1 MLVEIDFSEDID
13 QEEIEEVFTK
23 EGTSMPPFLNSVMK
37 NLKLVYRC
45 LDPDRVVV
53 VRICHDNESA
63 ELNGQYLGKH
73 YPTNVLSFPF
83 DDSDKPSVPLGNLA
97 ICWSVLVRES
107 LDQGKSLLAHLAHL
121 FLHGVLHLLN
131 FDHQTDSSAEQMEA
145 IEVKTLAIMRID
157 NPYKY
162 SDD

>member
-23 EGTSMPPFLNSVMK
+23 EGTSMPPFLSSVMK
-37 NLKLVYRC
+37 NLKRVYHG

-53 VRICHDNESA
+53 VRICHENESA

-83 DDSDKPSVPLGNLA
+83 DDSDKPSVPLGNLV
-97 ICWSVLVRES
+97 ICWSVLARES
-107 LDQGKSLLAHLAHL
+107 LDQGKSLLDHLAHL

-131 FDHQTDSSAEQMEA
+131 FDHQTESSAEQMEA
-145 IEVKTLAIMRID
+145 IEIETLATMQID
-157 NPYKY
+157 NPYQH

>member
-1 MLVEIDFSEDID
+1 MFVEIDFSEDID
-13 QEEIEEVFTK
+13 QEEIEKIFKK
-23 EGTSMPPFLNSVMK
+23 EGTSMLLFLKSVIK
-37 NLKLVYRC
+37 NLMQVYQG
-45 LDPDRVVV
+45 LDLDRVVV

-63 ELNGQYLGKH
+63 ELNEQYLGKH

-83 DDSDKPSVPLGNLA
+83 DDSDKLSVPLGNLA

-107 LDQGKSLLAHLAHL
+107 LDQGKSLLDHLAHL

-131 FDHQTDSSAEQMEA
+131 FDHQTESSAERMEA
-145 IEVKTLAIMRID
+145 IEIETLAIMQID
-157 NPYKY
+157 NPYHC

>member
-1 MLVEIDFSEDID
+1 MSVEIDFSEDID

-37 NLKLVYRC
+37 NLKQVYHG

-53 VRICHDNESA
+53 VRICHENESA

-83 DDSDKPSVPLGNLA
+83 DDSDKPSVPLGNLV
-97 ICWSVLVRES
+97 ICWSVLARES
-107 LDQGKSLLAHLAHL
+107 LDQGKSLLDHLAHL

-131 FDHQTDSSAEQMEA
+131 FDHQTESSAEQMEA
-145 IEVKTLAIMRID
+145 IEIETLATMQID
-157 NPYKY
+157 NPYQH

>member
-37 NLKLVYRC
+37 NLKQVYHG

-53 VRICHDNESA
+53 VRICHENESA

-83 DDSDKPSVPLGNLA
+83 DDSDKPSVPLGNLV
-97 ICWSVLVRES
+97 ICWSVLARES
-107 LDQGKSLLAHLAHL
+107 LDQGKSLLDHLAHL

-131 FDHQTDSSAEQMEA
+131 FDHQTESSAEQMEA
-145 IEVKTLAIMRID
+145 IEIETLATMQID
-157 NPYKY
+157 NPYQH

>member
-1 MLVEIDFSEDID
+1 MLL
-13 QEEIEEVFTK
+13 
-23 EGTSMPPFLNSVMK
+23 FLNSVMK
-37 NLKLVYRC
+37 NLKQVCQC

-53 VRICHDNESA
+53 VRVCHDDESA
-63 ELNGQYLGKH
+63 ELNGQYLGRH

-83 DDSDKPSVPLGNLA
+83 DDSDKVSVPIGNLA

-107 LDQGKSLLAHLAHL
+107 LDQGKSLLDHLGHL

-131 FDHQTDSSAEQMEA
+131 FDHQTESSAEQMEA
-145 IEVKTLAIMRID
+145 IEIETLAIMQID
-157 NPYKY
+157 NPYRC

>member
-1 MLVEIDFSEDID
+1 LFVEIDFSEDID
-13 QEEIEEVFTK
+13 QEEIEKIFKK
-23 EGTSMPPFLNSVMK
+23 EGTSMLLFLNSVMK

-83 DDSDKPSVPLGNLA
+83 DDSDKRSVPLGNLA

-107 LDQGKSLLAHLAHL
+107 LDQGKSLLDHLAHL

-131 FDHQTDSSAEQMEA
+131 FDHQTESSAEQMEA
-145 IEVKTLAIMRID
+145 IEIETLAIMQID
-157 NPYKY
+157 NPYQY

>member
-37 NLKLVYRC
+37 NLKQVYHG

-53 VRICHDNESA
+53 VRICHENESA

-83 DDSDKPSVPLGNLA
+83 DDSDKPSVPLGNLV
-97 ICWSVLVRES
+97 ICWSVLARES
-107 LDQGKSLLAHLAHL
+107 LDQGKSLLDHLAHL

-131 FDHQTDSSAEQMEA
+131 FDHQTESSAEQMEA
-145 IEVKTLAIMRID
+145 IEIETLAIMQID
-157 NPYKY
+157 NPYQH

>member
-37 NLKLVYRC
+37 NLKQVYHG
-45 LDPDRVVV
+45 LDPDRVIV
-53 VRICHDNESA
+53 VRICHENESA
-63 ELNGQYLGKH
+63 KLNGQYLGKH

-97 ICWSVLVRES
+97 ICWSVLARES
-107 LDQGKSLLAHLAHL
+107 LDQGKSLLDHLAHL

-131 FDHQTDSSAEQMEA
+131 FDHQTESSAERMEA
-145 IEVKTLAIMRID
+145 IEIETLAIMQID
-157 NPYKY
+157 NPYQY
-162 SDD
+162 SGD

>member
-1 MLVEIDFSEDID
+1 MLL
-13 QEEIEEVFTK
+13 
-23 EGTSMPPFLNSVMK
+23 FLNSVMK

-83 DDSDKPSVPLGNLA
+83 DDSDKRSVPLGNLA

-107 LDQGKSLLAHLAHL
+107 LDQGKSLLDHLAHL
-121 FLHGVLHLLN
+121 FLLGGLHLLN
-131 FDHQTDSSAEQMEA
+131 FDHQTESSAEQMEA
-145 IEVKTLAIMRID
+145 IEIRTLAKMQID
-157 NPYKY
+157 NPYRC
-162 SDD
+162 SDY

>member
-13 QEEIEEVFTK
+13 QEEIEEVFSK

-37 NLKLVYRC
+37 NLKQIYHG

-53 VRICHDNESA
+53 VRICHENESA

-83 DDSDKPSVPLGNLA
+83 DDSDKPSVPLGNLV
-97 ICWSVLVRES
+97 ICWSVLARES
-107 LDQGKSLLAHLAHL
+107 LDQGKSLLDHLAHL

-131 FDHQTDSSAEQMEA
+131 FDHQTESSAEQMEA
-145 IEVKTLAIMRID
+145 IEIETLATMQID
-157 NPYKY
+157 NPYQH
-162 SDD
+162 SDH

>member
-37 NLKLVYRC
+37 NLKQVYHG
-45 LDPDRVVV
+45 LDSNRVVV
-53 VRICHDNESA
+53 VRVCHENEST
-63 ELNGQYLGKH
+63 ELNGRYLGKD

-83 DDSDKPSVPLGNLA
+83 DDSDKRSVPLGNLA

-107 LDQGKSLLAHLAHL
+107 LDQGKSLLDHLAHL

-131 FDHQTDSSAEQMEA
+131 FDHQTESSAEQMEA
-145 IEVKTLAIMRID
+145 IEIETLAIMQID
-157 NPYKY
+157 NPYQY

>member
-13 QEEIEEVFTK
+13 QEEIEKIFKK
-23 EGTSMPPFLNSVMK
+23 EDTSMLLFLNSVMK
-37 NLKLVYRC
+37 NLKQVYQC

-53 VRICHDNESA
+53 VRICHENESA
-63 ELNGQYLGKH
+63 KLNGQYLGKH

-97 ICWSVLVRES
+97 ICWSVLARES
-107 LDQGKSLLAHLAHL
+107 LDQGKSLLDHLAHL

-131 FDHQTDSSAEQMEA
+131 FDHQTESSAEQMEA
-145 IEVKTLAIMRID
+145 IEIETVSYTHLTL
-157 NPYKY
+157 PT
-162 SDD
+162 SVTV

>member
-1 MLVEIDFSEDID
+1 MLIEIDFSEDID

-23 EGTSMPPFLNSVMK
+23 EGTSMPPFLNLVMK
-37 NLKLVYRC
+37 NLKQVYHG
-45 LDPDRVVV
+45 LDPDRVIV
-53 VRICHDNESA
+53 VRICHENESA
-63 ELNGQYLGKH
+63 KLNGQYLGKH

-97 ICWSVLVRES
+97 ICWSVLARES
-107 LDQGKSLLAHLAHL
+107 LDQGKSLLDHLAHL

-131 FDHQTDSSAEQMEA
+131 FDHQTESSAEQMEA
-145 IEVKTLAIMRID
+145 IEIETLATMQID
-157 NPYKY
+157 NPYQY

>member
-13 QEEIEEVFTK
+13 QKAIEKIFRK
-23 EGTSMPPFLNSVMK
+23 EGTSMPLFLSSVMK
-37 NLKLVYRC
+37 NLMLVYPGI
-45 LDPDRVVV
+45 DPDRVIV
-53 VRICHDNESA
+53 VRICHENESA
-63 ELNGQYLGKH
+63 ELNGQYLGKD

-97 ICWSVLVRES
+97 ICWSVLERES
-107 LDQGKSLLAHLAHL
+107 LDQGKSLLDHLAHL

-131 FDHQTDSSAEQMEA
+131 FDHQTESSAEQMEA
-145 IEVKTLAIMRID
+145 IEIETLAIMQID
-157 NPYKY
+157 NPYQY

>member
-1 MLVEIDFSEDID
+1 MFVEIDFSEDID

-37 NLKLVYRC
+37 NLKQVYHG
-45 LDPDRVVV
+45 LDPDRVIV
-53 VRICHDNESA
+53 VRICHENESA
-63 ELNGQYLGKH
+63 KLNGQYLGKH

-97 ICWSVLVRES
+97 ICWSVLARES
-107 LDQGKSLLAHLAHL
+107 SDQGKSLLDHLAHL

-131 FDHQTDSSAEQMEA
+131 FDHQTESSAEQMEA
-145 IEVKTLAIMRID
+145 IEIETLAIMQID
-157 NPYKY
+157 NPYQY

>member
-37 NLKLVYRC
+37 NLKQIYHG

-53 VRICHDNESA
+53 VRICHENESA

-83 DDSDKPSVPLGNLA
+83 DDSDKPSVPLGNLV
-97 ICWSVLVRES
+97 ICWSVLARES
-107 LDQGKSLLAHLAHL
+107 LDQGKSLLDHLAHL

-131 FDHQTDSSAEQMEA
+131 FDHQTESSAEQMEA
-145 IEVKTLAIMRID
+145 IEIETLATMQID
-157 NPYKY
+157 NPYQH
-162 SDD
+162 SDH

>member
-1 MLVEIDFSEDID
+1 MLL
-13 QEEIEEVFTK
+13 
-23 EGTSMPPFLNSVMK
+23 FLNSVMR
-37 NLKLVYRC
+37 NLKQVYQYP
-45 LDPDRVVV
+45 DPDRVVV
-53 VRICHDNESA
+53 VRICDDNESA
-63 ELNGQYLGKH
+63 ELNGQYLGKD

-83 DDSDKPSVPLGNLA
+83 DDSDKLSVPLGNLA

-107 LDQGKSLLAHLAHL
+107 LDQGKSLLDHFAHL

-145 IEVKTLAIMRID
+145 IEVKTLAIMHID

>member
-13 QEEIEEVFTK
+13 QKAIEKIFKK
-23 EGTSMPPFLNSVMK
+23 EGTSMPLFFSSVMK
-37 NLKLVYRC
+37 SLMQVYHGI
-45 LDPDRVVV
+45 DPDRVIV
-53 VRICHDNESA
+53 VRICHENESTK
-63 ELNGQYLGKH
+63 LNGQYLGKD

-83 DDSDKPSVPLGNLA
+83 DDSDKLSVPLGNLA

-107 LDQGKSLLAHLAHL
+107 LDQGKSLLDHLAHL

-131 FDHQTDSSAEQMEA
+131 FDHQTESSAEQMEA
-145 IEVKTLAIMRID
+145 IEIETLATMQID
-157 NPYKY
+157 NPYQY